1 MTASVLR
8 ESVESAVFVSWSVV
22 TLPSYVTETS
32 RTILLLD
39 NQNRI
44 FSPRTKTVLALS
56 IAVLYRGEEKRENG
70 NQRRIS
76 ISWKGE

>member
-22 TLPSYVTETS
+22 TLPSCVTETS

-44 FSPRTKTVLALS
+44 FPPRTKTVLALS